1 MIKLVATYV
10 RLPFYEQF
18 TRRIKF
24 GQNETIDQS
33 ADYLKNMLMYKHQF
47 KSTRTNQ
54 KVDFEFV
61 ALSGLASDGGL
72 YLPTEL
78 PPRLNLESL
87 VDMTFKGFGSRV
99 IFVTKI
105 LAYFVAFWLAQI

>member
-1 MIKLVATYV
+1 
-10 RLPFYEQF
+10 
-18 TRRIKF
+18 
-24 GQNETIDQS
+24 
-33 ADYLKNMLMYKHQF
+33 MLMYKHQF
-47 KSTRTNQ
+47 KSTRINQ